1 MFLLDDVLLAPGK
14 AAFVLFQELARKAQD
29 EWLNDDIV
37 KQELQ
42 QLYEMLEGGRISE
55 RDFEEKECRLLERLE
70 QIARIKF
77 QDKWGPETAV
87 IDAVAEP
94 AAPPPADLPALP
106 PASPQ
111 ADCSWPA
118 VALSPPPE
126 SAASP
131 PADLSWPAVALSPP
145 PEPAVPVTP
154 VFVAQPPAVEALAP
168 PPEPPPVFAPP
179 PPQSQVLMPPQ
190 TPPPMPHPPVWQ
202 PPVAPPVWS
211 SPMGP
216 PPMPSSAWPM
226 PPPPSPPMPPP
237 AWSPPPMPMPAPAT
251 AMAMG
256 QIVDCAVR
264 ALSMLKMRM
273 SSVTS
278 VVPEESGWRVS
289 IELVERRGIPDT
301 SDLLGLYEVRV
312 DAAGNV
318 LRYERTQMRRRGDFP
333 R

>member
-29 EWLNDDIV
+29 EWLNDDTI

-42 QLYEMLEGGRISE
+42 ELNEMLEGGRISE
-55 RDFEEKECRLLERLE
+55 RDFEAKECRLLERLE
-70 QIARIKF
+70 QIARMKF

-94 AAPPPADLPALP
+94 APPPAALPALP
-106 PASPQ
+106 SASPQ
-111 ADCSWPA
+111 ADFSWPA

-126 SAASP
+126 PPASP
-131 PADLSWPAVALSPP
+131 QVDLSWPAVALSPP
-145 PEPAVPVTP
+145 PEPAAPVTP
-154 VFVAQPPAVEALAP
+154 VFVVQPPPVEALAP
-168 PPEPPPVFAPP
+168 PPVAPP
-179 PPQSQVLMPPQ
+179 MWASPMA
-190 TPPPMPHPPVWQ
+190 PPPMPT
-202 PPVAPPVWS
+202 
-211 SPMGP
+211 
-216 PPMPSSAWPM
+216 SAWPS
-226 PPPPSPPMPPP
+226 PPPLPPPLPSPPLPSPPMPPA
-237 AWSPPPMPMPAPAT
+237 AWLPPPAAPPPMPAPAT
-251 AMAMG
+251 ALTMP

-264 ALSMLKMRM
+264 ALSMMKMRM

-318 LRYERTQMRRRGDFP
+318 LRYERTQIRRRGDFP